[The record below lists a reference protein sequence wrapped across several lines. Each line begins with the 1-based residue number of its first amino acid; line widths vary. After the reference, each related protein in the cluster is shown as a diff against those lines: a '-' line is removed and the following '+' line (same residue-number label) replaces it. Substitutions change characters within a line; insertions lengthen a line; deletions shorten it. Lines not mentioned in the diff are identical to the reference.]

1 MEKDEIRELI
11 ICSKQGDTKAFG
23 KLVVLFQTLV
33 FQLSFRLL
41 CDNDEAKDMVQE
53 VFIKLWLHLEKYD
66 PQYKF
71 STWVYKITCNM
82 CYDRLRSVQ
91 HYPQSTEIS
100 PFIAEYVAVSPQ
112 NIEMS
117 VINKE
122 LKELILYFTNGLSPK
137 QKLVFTLNDVEGL
150 NTEEIKEITGLSAG
164 QIKSNLHLARKFI
177 KDKINTI
184 TS

>member
-11 ICSKQGDTKAFG
+11 IHSKQGNTKAFG
-23 KLVVLFQTLV
+23 ELVVLFQPLV

-53 VFIKLWLHLEKYD
+53 VFIKLWLQLEKYN
-66 PQYKF
+66 PRYKF

-82 CYDRLRSVQ
+82 CYDRLRFIQ
-91 HYPQSTEIS
+91 RYPKSIEIS
-100 PFIAEYVAVSPQ
+100 SFIAEYVAVSSH
-112 NIEMS
+112 NVETS
-117 VINKE
+117 VINSE

-137 QKLVFTLNDVEGL
+137 QKIVFTLNDIEGL
-150 NTEEIKEITGLSAG
+150 ETEEIKEITGLSAG
-164 QIKSNLHLARKFI
+164 QIKSNLHLARKYI
-177 KDKINTI
+177 KDRINAI